1 MKSKRFFIFILSLA
15 LLSFCFFAC
24 AKTDPLRTEETPTP
38 ESARETDTAETS
50 ETESE
55 RNEPETGITETDNQ
69 EEEKMIYAKVNGNV
83 LTIKPENN
91 SSADAFIK
99 MLEGGDVTVKMHD
112 YGGFEKVGPL
122 GNTLPTNDA
131 TITTSPGDVILYQ
144 GDQITVYYGVNTWS
158 FTLLGKVQGMS
169 RDELKSALGLNDTE
183 ITFSIKKSAGTE

>member
-1 MKSKRFFIFILSLA
+1 MNKKKDRENHDPWFNYFLEKGGNIFGK
-15 LLSFCFFAC
+15 F
-24 AKTDPLRTEETPTP
+24 TEF
-38 ESARETDTAETS
+38 
-50 ETESE
+50 
-55 RNEPETGITETDNQ
+55 TGKNGISVYNRIDLYKIE

-131 TITTSPGDVILYQ
+131 MITTSPGDVILYQ

-169 RDELKSALGLNDTE
+169 RDELRSALGLYDTE